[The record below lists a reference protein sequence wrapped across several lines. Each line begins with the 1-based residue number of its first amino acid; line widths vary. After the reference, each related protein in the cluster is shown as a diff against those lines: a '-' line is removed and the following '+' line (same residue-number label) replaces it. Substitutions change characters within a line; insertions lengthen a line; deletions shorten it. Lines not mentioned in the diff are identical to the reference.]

1 MIKFIKIKINRK
13 TKSYRNIKFIEDVY
27 ILYKKFTNFLS
38 DDYANKDLL
47 EETIA
52 TIENATPYFWAVL
65 KDETF
70 AGFVFL
76 ENIVGNEN
84 KLHSA
89 EVTTCF
95 KKEFWGDFTKQVA
108 KKFTRYCLKKL
119 GFKKLKAKVYK
130 ENFRAAAILK
140 TAGMKFEAELK
151 TETMKNGKPQDILVY
166 SLIKKDICKN

>member
-27 ILYKKFTNFLS
+27 ILYKNFANFLS

-52 TIENATPYFWAVL
+52 TIEYSTPYFWVVL
-65 KDETF
+65 KDEAF
-70 AGFVFL
+70 AGFIF
-76 ENIVGNEN
+76 VGNEN

-108 KKFTRYCLKKL
+108 KKFIRYCLKKL
-119 GFKKLKAKVYK
+119 GLKKIKAKVFK

-140 TAGMKFEAELK
+140 AAGMKFEAELK
-151 TETMKNGKPQDILVY
+151 KETMKNGKPQDILVY
-166 SLIKKDICKN
+166 SLIKK